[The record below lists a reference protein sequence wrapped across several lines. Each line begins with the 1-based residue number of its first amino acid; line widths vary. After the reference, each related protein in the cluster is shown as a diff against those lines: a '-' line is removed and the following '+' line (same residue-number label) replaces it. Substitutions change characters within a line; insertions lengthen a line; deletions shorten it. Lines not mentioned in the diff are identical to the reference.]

1 MATRHSRMV
10 FPRPLRHLVL
20 IIALI
25 ALTASVAAAHVPQ
38 FSGGGEGLDNARV
51 VNDPTKSWVIYTTY
65 DGPDHVDYYKMSFKE
80 GELMLV
86 GVIVPVTEG
95 ERGLAPSMVL
105 MGPGLD
111 DNGTIP
117 SPVQRADGGFMSL
130 DPEEPSKPVYEPFSP
145 SAFYELISIE
155 MLAPA
160 DGDYYVAIYDGEI
173 GGDYG
178 LVVGKRESFTVVEW
192 LTTPISLL
200 TVSMGGAAV
209 VDHTHTRGTG
219 LPHRHVGRIRK
230 VVELPEESGCQMAP
244 HLPFRIPYD
253 RLRSRVWLPDGEHAA
268 AGGGDRAC
276 RLAKRGLH
284 HRPAIA
290 GSGRIGDRASLHLR
304 RLQTEVQVR
313 PSDHRGSRP
322 HIMVRMDNRSC
333 VGSAGSVPPLPLGPV
348 TAMKPCGSI
357 LTSCEPYYIA
367 Q

>member
-1 MATRHSRMV
+1 MGKLYRRMATRHSRMV

-200 TVSMGGAAV
+200 TVYRWEGQQWWTILMPGALAFLIGMSAAYVRLWSSRRRADARWLLISLSGSLMIASAAV
-209 VDHTHTRGTG
+209 FGYQMVSTLLLVGEIEPAALLSVVFTIVPLLLGVAALG
-219 LPHRHVGRIRK
+219 IAHRSTYG
-230 VVELPEESGCQMAP
+230 A
-244 HLPFRIPYD
+244 FRP
-253 RLRSRVWLPDGEHAA
+253 RSRFAL
-268 AGGGDRAC
+268 
-276 RLAKRGLH
+276 LI
-284 HRPAIA
+284 IA
-290 GSGRIGDRASLHLR
+290 
-304 RLQTEVQVR
+304 V
-313 PSDHRGSRP
+313 
-322 HIMVRMDNRSC
+322 
-333 VGSAGSVPPLPLGPV
+333 LG
-348 TAMKPCGSI
+348 
-357 LTSCEPYYIA
+357 LTSWSGWIIGPA
-367 Q
+367 LAALAAFLPSRSVRSRR